1 MQWSAVGRMTRHC
14 NRAETSTNDNIIIIL
29 YPYFGE
35 EYNGTGND
43 FDCHASDNNTYLPTN
58 NNVIIYQLLIRL
70 VAAVRAKWDGHR
82 KNNNN
87 NKWYALR
94 SGDNGARPVWPP

>member
-1 MQWSAVGRMTRHC
+1 LARNITGQETISTSATRIIGR
-14 NRAETSTNDNIIIIL
+14 
-29 YPYFGE
+29 
-35 EYNGTGND
+35 
-43 FDCHASDNNTYLPTN
+43 YLPTNNNNNNNN